1 MDPGSSAFS
10 VSATS
15 YGKNTADA
23 YYALAGGGSVN
34 GDLHVAGDLSVS
46 GDSQLLN
53 VVADGIR
60 AASSIV
66 APRFEGTNEI
76 GVALPFGISSM
87 GSGLVQSISNGIA
100 TGYVRLGALLIQWGS
115 IASFSS
121 GRGGLTF
128 PIAYPMGVIP
138 VVSAQIFKTS
148 GESSTVTCCIIAPNS
163 NTVVIAGANPDGTP
177 VAEGYTFFWTS
188 FGPSA

>member
-23 YYALAGGGSVN
+23 YYALAGGGAIN
-34 GDLHVAGDLSVS
+34 GDLRVAGDLYVT
-46 GDSQLLN
+46 GTSQLLN

-76 GVALPFGISSM
+76 GVTLPFGIDSM
-87 GSGLVQSISNGIA
+87 GTGLTQSLVDGIA
-100 TGYVRLGALLIQWGS
+100 TGYVRLGALLIQWGAVPS
-115 IASFSS
+115 YSSGEGGASF
-121 GRGGLTF
+121 
-128 PIAYPMGVIP
+128 PVAYPTGVIP
-138 VVSAQIFKTS
+138 VISAQIFKTVP
-148 GESSTVTCCIIAPNS
+148 EMIAVNCCISEPTSNS
-163 NTVVIAGANPDGTP
+163 VKFLGSDPDGNP
-177 VAEGYTFFWTS
+177 VGLGYTFFWTAM
-188 FGPSA
+188 GPSV